1 MVVKW
6 LSDSDLCTNRVNMFA
21 IVYFFLFAYL
31 LRRFDQI

>member
-6 LSDSDLCTNRVNMFA
+6 LSDSDLCTNRVNMFVV
-21 IVYFFLFAYL
+21 VYFFLFAYL